1 MKIKRLQKEKYI
13 MKTVKQE
20 NNFLVDLE
28 AAEMENIE
36 GGGWRENLSW
46 VKDFAIGLN
55 KNVVPYGCGL
65 GDALL
70 KGGGSSGTTGGY
82 LNGSYGH
89 R

>member
-1 MKIKRLQKEKYI
+1 

-46 VKDFAIGLN
+46 AKDFVIGLR
-55 KNVVPYGCGL
+55 KDVYPYGCGL

-70 KGGGSSGTTGGY
+70 KGGGSNTTSGGY
-82 LNGSYGH
+82 LNGAYGH